1 MNVVLVGLRGSGKTT
16 IGRHLA
22 KELSREFVDSDD
34 LIEQRTDLPIAEIF
48 QLCGESYFRLLES
61 EIIEG
66 LSKTNGKVIATGG
79 GAVLRRRN
87 IVTLKRNGVVFFLDV
102 DPEVA
107 FNRISLDASSPTR
120 RPALTRHAPQDELRE
135 QARQRRAY
143 YLKAAD
149 HVVDVNDRGQDEI
162 VREIIGHLRER
173 PESHGDADAI

>member
-66 LSKTNGKVIATGG
+66 LSKTNGKVIATVTRQ
-79 GAVLRRRN
+79 GA
-87 IVTLKRNGVVFFLDV
+87 TLAYVY
-102 DPEVA
+102 
-107 FNRISLDASSPTR
+107 
-120 RPALTRHAPQDELRE
+120 APRARE
-135 QARQRRAY
+135 
-143 YLKAAD
+143 
-149 HVVDVNDRGQDEI
+149 
-162 VREIIGHLRER
+162 
-173 PESHGDADAI
+173 